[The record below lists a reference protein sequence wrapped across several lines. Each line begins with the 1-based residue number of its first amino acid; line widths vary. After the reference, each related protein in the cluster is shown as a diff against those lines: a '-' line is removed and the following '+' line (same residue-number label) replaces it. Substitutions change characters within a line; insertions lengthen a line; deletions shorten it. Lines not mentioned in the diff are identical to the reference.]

1 MVHNTVDGH
10 SDWPKQGRPT
20 SSARG
25 SRRRI
30 TVAAD
35 TETVIS
41 LPSSD
46 RGRVRTVFSE
56 LPRDVVTPLRGLSSP
71 KSGMSD
77 EYNRTIVCG
86 MAMHELITEKEET
99 WAWWRK
105 SAND

>member
-41 LPSSD
+41 LPS
-46 RGRVRTVFSE
+46 
-56 LPRDVVTPLRGLSSP
+56 
-71 KSGMSD
+71 
-77 EYNRTIVCG
+77 
-86 MAMHELITEKEET
+86 
-99 WAWWRK
+99 
-105 SAND
+105 